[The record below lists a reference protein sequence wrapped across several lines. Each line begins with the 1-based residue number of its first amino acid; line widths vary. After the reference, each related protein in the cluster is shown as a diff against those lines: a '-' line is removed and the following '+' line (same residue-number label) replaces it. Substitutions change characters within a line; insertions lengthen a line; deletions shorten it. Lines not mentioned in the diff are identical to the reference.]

1 MEKYCLALSP
11 KGRKPNNDVQL
22 AVFWYHTILP
32 TSLPH
37 TVDFIHA
44 QKLEIGWSVLKNGEW
59 IVGHILMVKK
69 K

>member
-22 AVFWYHTILP
+22 PVFWYHTILP

-37 TVDFIHA
+37 RCSLHSYT
-44 QKLEIGWSVLKNGEW
+44 EIGNQLVSTKNCEW
-59 IVGHILMVKK
+59 IAYHILVVKNK
-69 K
+69 